1 MNHSHYLMID
11 DGTTRNFDT
20 KDYRTRLAIY
30 MARLQY
36 PDDINGMCILLTK
49 VILSICIFVDRE
61 RF

>member
-11 DGTTRNFDT
+11 DGTTRYFDT

-30 MARLQY
+30 MARLER

-49 VILSICIFVDRE
+49 AILTICSFVDLQKS
-61 RF
+61 

>member
-1 MNHSHYLMID
+1 MID
-11 DGTTRNFDT
+11 DGTTRYFDT

-49 VILSICIFVDRE
+49 VILSICIFVDLQKS
-61 RF
+61 

>member
-1 MNHSHYLMID
+1 MID
-11 DGTTRNFDT
+11 DGTTRYFDT